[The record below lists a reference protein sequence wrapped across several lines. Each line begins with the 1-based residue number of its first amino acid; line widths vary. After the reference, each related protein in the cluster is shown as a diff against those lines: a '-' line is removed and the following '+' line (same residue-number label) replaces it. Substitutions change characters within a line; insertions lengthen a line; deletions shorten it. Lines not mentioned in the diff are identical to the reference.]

1 MKYWIVFILIS
12 LLASGEIIYFGNQII
27 SARKA
32 SLESQLQATLLSG
45 ALEVREKGL
54 GKSNLSLNSNLSLL
68 FVGDIMLSRAVGRQ
82 MEKNDDYAFPFK
94 LSSDFLKSADI
105 TFGNL
110 EGPISNRG
118 SNQGSIYSFRANP
131 KVAEGLNYAGFD
143 VLSIANN
150 HIWDW
155 GKNALSDTL
164 TILQNNNITP
174 VGAGENFN
182 EANSIKIVNSEGLKI
197 GFLAYTNLYPK
208 SLEAE
213 ENEIGISQFD
223 VAGILKLVYSIKEK
237 KEADIVVVSL
247 HWGNEYETNASQW
260 QKDLA
265 HKLIDAGADI
275 IAGHHPHVAQEMER
289 YKDGVIFYSLGNF
302 VFDQSF
308 SKETMEGM
316 AGEVILEGNKIKGV
330 KTYKVSINQYFQPEI
345 VK

>member
-32 SLESQLQATLLSG
+32 SLESSLQATLIN
-45 ALEVREKGL
+45 
-54 GKSNLSLNSNLSLL
+54 NLVSVSQRVSPRQSATLL

-82 MEKNDDYAFPFK
+82 MEKNDDYTFPFK
-94 LSSDFLKSADI
+94 FSSDFLKSADI

-110 EGPISNRG
+110 EGPISHRG
-118 SNQGSIYSFRANP
+118 NNQGSIYSFRANSR
-131 KVAEGLNYAGFD
+131 VVEGLIQSGFD

-155 GKNALSDTL
+155 GRDALSDTL
-164 TILQNNNITP
+164 TILQDNNITP

-182 EANSIKIVNSEGLKI
+182 EANSIKVVNSKGLKI

-213 ENEIGISQFD
+213 ENEIGISQWD
-223 VAGILKLVYSIKEK
+223 VSSISNTVYRIKQN

-247 HWGNEYETNASQW
+247 HWGNEYEINSSQW

-302 VFDQSF
+302 IFDQSF
-308 SKETMEGM
+308 SKETMEGL
-316 AGEVILEGNKIKGV
+316 AGEVVLEGNKIKDV
-330 KTYKVSINQYFQPEI
+330 KTYKVPINQYFQPEI